1 MMRALTLLLTAG
13 LTLVLAMPASAERES
28 PPPSSPPKPFVLAD
42 LENVELPNGIAI
54 TFIPFGTVPKV
65 TISAVIRTG
74 ALNEG
79 GKIWLSSLTTELLK
93 QGTQQRSAEQ
103 IAESAALMGGAL
115 GAQAGDDETSVGLDV
130 LSESAADAVKL
141 LAEVLTQPALPEAEL
156 ARVKQDFQRALSVQ
170 LSSPQT
176 LADVAFSKLIYPK
189 HPYGDEVPTPEQLA
203 GYSIEDVRQ
212 YYTNNFGAQRTH
224 IYVAGQF
231 DRALIEGAIRD
242 QLGSWARGPAPLIA
256 PPQASNVVETKLIDR
271 PGAPQ
276 STVRMGT
283 RVIDPTQPDFMPL
296 SVANTLL
303 GGILTSRIT
312 MNLREQK
319 GWAYSPGSSLSPKYR
334 TGVWYEAAD
343 VQTANT
349 GPSLAEIKKEIARLA
364 AEPPT
369 AAELDAIKRYRHGMF
384 VLSNS
389 TRGGIVGQVAFL
401 NLHGLPREWLTS
413 FIDRLYAVTP
423 EQVQTAARNY
433 LKPERMSVVI
443 VGDLAKVKPQLA
455 KKK

>member
-1 MMRALTLLLTAG
+1 MNRVFAWLATAALAIACAL
-13 LTLVLAMPASAERES
+13 PAQAERES
-28 PPPSSPPKPFVLAD
+28 PPPPSPPQPFVLAD
-42 LENVELPNGIAI
+42 LQNVELPNGLAI

-65 TISAVIRTG
+65 TISAVVRTG
-74 ALNEG
+74 ALNQG
-79 GKIWLSSLTTELLK
+79 GKIWLSSLATELMK
-93 QGTQQRSAEQ
+93 QGTQQRNAGQ

-115 GAQAGDDETSVGLDV
+115 SAQAGDDETSFGLDV
-130 LSESAADAVKL
+130 LSESAPDAVKL
-141 LAEVLTQPALPEAEL
+141 LAEVMMQPSLPESEL
-156 ARVKQDFQRALSVQ
+156 ARLKQDFQRTLSVQ

-176 LADVAFSKLIYPK
+176 LADVAFSKLIYPH

-203 GYSIEDVRQ
+203 GYTLEDVRQ
-212 YYTNNFGAQRTH
+212 YYTANFGAQRTH

-231 DRALIEGAIRD
+231 DRESIEGAIRE
-242 QLGSWARGPAPLIA
+242 QFGSWARGPAPVIA
-256 PPQASNVVETKLIDR
+256 PPRAANVVETKLIDR

-276 STVRMGT
+276 STLRLGT
-283 RVIDPTQPDFMPL
+283 RVIDPTHADFMPL

-319 GWAYSPGSSLSPKYR
+319 GWAYSPGSALSPKYR
-334 TGVWYEAAD
+334 TGVWLETAD

-349 GPSLAEIKKEIARLA
+349 GPSLSEIRKEIARLA
-364 AEPPT
+364 AEPPA

-389 TRGGIVGQVAFL
+389 TRGGIIGQVAFM
-401 NLHGLPREWLTS
+401 NLHGLPREWLTT

-423 EQVQTAARNY
+423 EQVRAATLEY
-433 LKPERMSVVI
+433 LKPEHMTVVI

-455 KKK
+455 RK

>member
-1 MMRALTLLLTAG
+1 MNRAFTLLAAAA
-13 LTLVLAMPASAERES
+13 LASAFALPARAERES
-28 PPPSSPPKPFVLAD
+28 PPPPGPPQPFVLAD
-42 LENVELPNGIAI
+42 LQNVELPNGLAI

-65 TISAVIRTG
+65 TISAVVRTG
-74 ALNEG
+74 ALNQG
-79 GKIWLSSLTTELLK
+79 GKIWLSSLATELMK
-93 QGTQQRSAEQ
+93 QGTQQRNAEQ

-115 GAQAGDDETSVGLDV
+115 GAQAGDDETSFGLDV
-130 LSESAADAVKL
+130 LSESAPDAVKL
-141 LAEVLTQPALPEAEL
+141 LAEVMLQPALPESEL
-156 ARVKQDFQRALSVQ
+156 ARLKQDFQRTLSVQ

-176 LADVAFSKLIYPK
+176 LADVAFSKLLFPN

-203 GYSIEDVRQ
+203 GYTLEDVRQ
-212 YYTNNFGAQRTH
+212 YYTGNFGAQRTH

-231 DRALIEGAIRD
+231 DRALIEGAIRE
-242 QLGSWARGPAPLIA
+242 QFGSWARGPAPLIA
-256 PPQASNVVETKLIDR
+256 PPQAPNVVETKLIDR

-276 STVRMGT
+276 STVRLGT
-283 RVIDPTQPDFMPL
+283 RVIDPTQADFMPL

-319 GWAYSPGSSLSPKYR
+319 GWAYSPASALSPKYR
-334 TGVWYEAAD
+334 TGVWLEAAD

-349 GPSLAEIKKEIARLA
+349 GPSLSEIKKEIARLA
-364 AEPPT
+364 SEPPS
-369 AAELDAIKRYRHGMF
+369 AVELDAIKRYRHGMF

-389 TRGGIVGQVAFL
+389 TRGGIIGQVAFMH
-401 NLHGLPREWLTS
+401 LHGLPREWLTT

-423 EQVQTAARNY
+423 EQVRAATLEY
-433 LKPERMSVVI
+433 LKADRMTVVI

-455 KKK
+455 RK